1 MNGQA
6 RGRDTEERACAYLE
20 SRDLRLVARN
30 HCCLFVEIDSNIQGG
45 PYLSVRRDATAAQ
58 NGCWRDVDQR

>member
-20 SRDLRLVARN
+20 SRDLRLVACN
-30 HCCLFVEIDSNIQGG
+30 HCCLFVEIDSNVQGDSIG
-45 PYLSVRRDATAAQ
+45 VRRDATAAQ